1 MTTQSYIVRIY
12 RRGEGS
18 PEEVVGLVE
27 QVETGREA
35 AFHSFDELRTV
46 LAAKPRRKGRR
57 RGARGREEDIQKP

>member
-46 LAAKPRRKGRR
+46 LAAKPRRKRR
-57 RGARGREEDIQKP
+57 RKRARSREGKEEAP